1 VSARSTRRVSLRLS
15 GFMPF
20 RLNRLA
26 AEVSQHLSAIY
37 RTRFAL
43 EVSEWRVLATVGE
56 EHGCTAQQVA
66 ASTRMHKT
74 RVSRALAG
82 LRRRGLIERVAS
94 VHDRRE
100 MPLRLSAKGRRV
112 YAQLVPLA
120 LARER
125 ALLNSLSRGELRG
138 LISGLDRLEAF
149 LGLADA
155 PRREPLP

>member
-1 VSARSTRRVSLRLS
+1 MSARSTRRVSLRLS